1 MKLFFD
7 KCRPNFFYRLY
18 LDERTGYANGH
29 NYSGMKPIKIALSKL
44 SARGGGNGFFFPL
57 DGIIVMLELCFEHV
71 ICVAKLLVISAL
83 IVLVIRDRS
92 QIYFHH

>member
-44 SARGGGNGFFFPL
+44 SARGGGNGFFCSF
-57 DGIIVMLELCFEHV
+57 GW
-71 ICVAKLLVISAL
+71 
-83 IVLVIRDRS
+83 
-92 QIYFHH
+92 HHNNVRIKF